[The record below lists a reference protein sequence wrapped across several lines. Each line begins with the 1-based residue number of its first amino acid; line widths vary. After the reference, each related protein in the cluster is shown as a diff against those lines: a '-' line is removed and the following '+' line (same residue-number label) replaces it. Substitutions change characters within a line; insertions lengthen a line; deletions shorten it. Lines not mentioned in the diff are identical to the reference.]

1 MTFGSFC
8 ISRASQGSE
17 KLLVEGRPQRSNPFS
32 CGFFCGVLSP
42 HPCALH
48 LVTPALWS
56 QGHREKWVLG
66 SLHGHRWSLWPRAGL
81 SSHSRLPPSPAA
93 HTVNEVLTSP
103 GLDTR
108 PRVSEWP
115 LVLLF
120 LPPLSSPLGKWWDPS
135 IQNVPRS
142 RDEEAL
148 ERRGGRAAGT
158 HRALRSSRP
167 AQGKRSEPSGLLEG
181 PSTCQVGPH
190 LL

>member
-1 MTFGSFC
+1 M
-8 ISRASQGSE
+8 
-17 KLLVEGRPQRSNPFS
+17 
-32 CGFFCGVLSP
+32 
-42 HPCALH
+42 
-48 LVTPALWS
+48 
-56 QGHREKWVLG
+56 LG

-158 HRALRSSRP
+158 HRALSSRP
-167 AQGKRSEPSGLLEG
+167 ALGKRSEPSGLLEG

-190 LL
+190 LLYSQALMSELTVRGPRPQHHASLWAELRITSRPQQRQQEAREGMRKSTYTEH